1 MRCEQ
6 TRQLFDAYH
15 DGELPPALATE
26 FGAHLVQCSECRRAF
41 ALLEV
46 SGHIIAS
53 SQDPVQLRGDFTDRL
68 LACMDT
74 GRTRWALRLRRAAY
88 VAGPLAAAAV
98 IALAFLG
105 VFSRH
110 ETMVA
115 GVKDVVDSPMMVEQD
130 PSETTDDRPDGATR
144 EAQTA
149 NERALEEWLERT
161 RQNVDAKKASGES
174 LQRAFDMTILQLLDI
189 LDSAKE
195 ATPGKAHF
203 PGADT
208 PIDSALDE
216 APTPAHP
223 EDEVEDL

>member
-1 MRCEQ
+1 MQCQ
-6 TRQLFDAYH
+6 QARQLFDAYH

-26 FGAHLVQCSECRRAF
+26 FGAHLVHCSECRRAF

-53 SQDPVQLRGDFTDRL
+53 SEDPVQLRGDFTDRL
-68 LACMDT
+68 LACMDK
-74 GRTRWALRLRRAAY
+74 GRTRWILRLRRTAY

-110 ETMVA
+110 ETRVA
-115 GVKDVVDSPMMVEQD
+115 GVKDVADAPMVVERQ
-130 PSETTDDRPDGATR
+130 PSESADDQPDAAAR
-144 EAQTA
+144 AAQSA

-195 ATPGKAHF
+195 TTPGEAHF

-208 PIDSALDE
+208 PIDPAPDE
-216 APTPAHP
+216 AATPAQQ